1 MAKKKKEEE
10 KKGGG
15 GREGR
20 YRIQEVTNRTKERV
34 QADFAPLVQ
43 TIISET
49 VTGFKLDF
57 MLPDWAALMYSIS
70 FERQRVSG
78 WTSAVNSGGKLCE
91 ILLQNFDTL

>member
-1 MAKKKKEEE
+1 M
-10 KKGGG
+10 
-15 GREGR
+15 
-20 YRIQEVTNRTKERV
+20 ERV

-70 FERQRVSG
+70 FEATG
-78 WTSAVNSGGKLCE
+78 FWLDIGC
-91 ILLQNFDTL
+91 

>member
-1 MAKKKKEEE
+1 MAKKKKEEGR
-10 KKGGG
+10 GG
-15 GREGR
+15 GR